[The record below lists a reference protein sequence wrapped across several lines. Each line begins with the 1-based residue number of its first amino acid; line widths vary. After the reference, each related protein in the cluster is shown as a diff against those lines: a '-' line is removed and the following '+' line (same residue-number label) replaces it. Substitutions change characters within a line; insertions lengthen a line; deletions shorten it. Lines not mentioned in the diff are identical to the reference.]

1 MIPDE
6 IQRDK
11 PTVPISS
18 ITIRDDL
25 YPRLQKNP
33 ALVQRYAENI
43 EVLPPIEINQHN
55 ELIDGWH
62 RLMAYKTAN
71 LTEIPVTVTETK
83 SDVETLALAIERNAK
98 HGLQLNSAD
107 KREMAIRLYNNGEGW
122 SKKEIARILSVGES
136 TVYRYLE
143 GISTRC
149 DEEIDK
155 IILEMHRAG
164 ATQQE
169 IADATGIPQRTI
181 SDRLQRLVVSLTREN
196 PLNPE
201 SSPEPQPEPET
212 TQEEEPAFEEDPDA
226 YIPPEEVPPPEE
238 PAEKPVPTSTFNQ
251 TNDNIE
257 WARWSWN
264 PVTGCRYNCPYCYA
278 RDIANR
284 FYQEKFEPTF
294 RPERLSAPQNTKVP
308 AGAETN
314 PGLRN
319 VFVCSMA
326 DLFGDWVPDEWIEAV
341 LDAVRAAPQWNFLFL
356 TKNPKRL
363 PAWEWPDNAWVGTT
377 VDCQVR
383 VKAAEEAFA
392 KVTAPVKF
400 ISCEPLREPL
410 KFEHLNLFDWII
422 IGGQSRSSGQPEAQ
436 PEWPWVE
443 DLLSQARKSG
453 IPVYFKPNLTVRPR
467 EYPRGV

>member
-294 RPERLSAPQNTKVP
+294 DRNDSQLRRIRRCRRALKRTPDSAMSLSARWPTSSATGYRMSGSRP
-308 AGAETN
+308 
-314 PGLRN
+314 
-319 VFVCSMA
+319 CSMQS
-326 DLFGDWVPDEWIEAV
+326 
-341 LDAVRAAPQWNFLFL
+341 AP
-356 TKNPKRL
+356 PRS
-363 PAWEWPDNAWVGTT
+363 GT
-377 VDCQVR
+377 
-383 VKAAEEAFA
+383 
-392 KVTAPVKF
+392 
-400 ISCEPLREPL
+400 SSS
-410 KFEHLNLFDWII
+410 
-422 IGGQSRSSGQPEAQ
+422 SRRTPSAC
-436 PEWPWVE
+436 
-443 DLLSQARKSG
+443 R
-453 IPVYFKPNLTVRPR
+453 
-467 EYPRGV
+467 RGNGPITPG